1 MSSVSHAASR
11 GLSWLGR
18 SFEANLE
25 LLRALMHRYGW
36 CPDEYVAP
44 DEPRYD
50 WLRHFPSGYS
60 ITHLEMYVQSL
71 PPQTHTRVR

>member
-1 MSSVSHAASR
+1 M
-11 GLSWLGR
+11 
-18 SFEANLE
+18 N
-25 LLRALMHRYGW
+25 RYGW

-60 ITHLEMYVQSL
+60 ITHLEMYAISL
-71 PPQTHTRVR
+71 TYTHVRGVLSEISRFSYSPSGTTLY